1 MKNVMA
7 ASQNISAQVEELL
20 ASSEQLLAE
29 INVVDENNLKNLEH
43 IKEQVE
49 YAENQKA
56 NMQKITSIVMQL

>member
-1 MKNVMA
+1 MA